1 MYREN
6 SAMNPNVK
14 YPIAQTAVF
23 LWIGFVCAISFMEAW
38 LKFNAPGITLPLGL
52 GIDRLVFGAL
62 NVMEWIFA
70 IVIGANLFLAKDE
83 PITKK
88 ELFFVPFLLLLM
100 QTIWLLP
107 ALDARAE
114 LYIQG
119 SDVPESALHYYYVG
133 FEIIKVVCLF
143 IFGIGFY
150 RRKSPGKQD
159 QNIEKAGTAKVSAT

>member
-1 MYREN
+1 
-6 SAMNPNVK
+6 MNPHVK

-52 GIDRLVFGAL
+52 GIGRLVFGAL
-62 NVMEWIFA
+62 NIMEWVFA
-70 IVIGANLFLAKDE
+70 IVIGANLFLTKDE

-88 ELFFVPFLLLLM
+88 ELLFIVPFLLLLL

-114 LYIQG
+114 LYIRG
-119 SDVPESALHYYYVG
+119 SEVPESALHYYYVG

-143 IFGIGFY
+143 IFGIRFY
-150 RRKSPGKQD
+150 RRTSPGKQN
-159 QNIEKAGTAKVSAT
+159 QNIEKAGTAKVPAM